1 MFSRALGVSALAAGL
16 PGRMQN
22 VDFVF
27 CRDFPAFYLSGQNVD
42 FVARGGD
49 DYAGGADGAALA
61 AGAKPLRQKRTFLS
75 ERLISRFLPEKE
87 RLVEFCPSWR

>member
-22 VDFVF
+22 VDFV
-27 CRDFPAFYLSGQNVD
+27 
-42 FVARGGD
+42 ARGGD
-49 DYAGGADGAALA
+49 EYAGGADGAALA
-61 AGAKPLRQKRTFLS
+61 AGAKPLRQKRTFLP

>member
-27 CRDFPAFYLSGQNVD
+27 CRDFPAFYLSGHNVD

-49 DYAGGADGAALA
+49 EYA